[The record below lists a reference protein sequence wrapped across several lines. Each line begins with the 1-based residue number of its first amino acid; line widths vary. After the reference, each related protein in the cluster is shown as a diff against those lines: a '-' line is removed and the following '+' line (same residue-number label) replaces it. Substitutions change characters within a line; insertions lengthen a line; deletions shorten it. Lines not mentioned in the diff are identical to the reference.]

1 MNRRTFLSYTFATL
15 AGAGVATA
23 FYRTRQAPQEAVAGA
38 GDLEQTLLRI
48 YDPENS
54 QITASFPDVSSFD
67 EARQLL
73 EDAGLVA
80 GGRMQPAAMEHARLN
95 DPIVEFG
102 GWQRFESELLL
113 LLAAQHLVNE
123 NFTRGTGDTTTFAFD
138 KYTVYNGSDFYGHA
152 IDAFRIDTNED
163 YLALMQCMDLCTQT
177 PACNFITLGKSTHP
191 IPEKQ
196 NVCWLV
202 DERHGVRQEKHYF
215 AAKKK

>member
-15 AGAGVATA
+15 AGAGAATA
-23 FYRTRQAPQEAVAGA
+23 FYRTRQTPQEAVTGA
-38 GDLEQTLLRI
+38 GDLEQTLLRS

-54 QITASFPDVSSFD
+54 QITASFPDVSSFE

-80 GGRMQPAAMEHARLN
+80 GGQMQPAAMEHARLN

-138 KYTVYNGSDFYGHA
+138 KYTVYNGSDFYGFGNDSLA
-152 IDAFRIDTNED
+152 PSED
-163 YLALMQCMDLCTQT
+163 EFLAAL
-177 PACNFITLGKSTHP
+177 
-191 IPEKQ
+191 EK
-196 NVCWLV
+196 VSFMFEW
-202 DERHGVRQEKHYF
+202 G
-215 AAKKK
+215 